1 MAARLWSPPVRWH
14 PALARHLTDSLM
26 TQEKRKVRRQ
36 LRISELQDEG
46 GTAGT
51 KNRISS
57 PEKHRKKRCARPA
70 LFPTTLAI
78 SLAAEPQFA
87 ERCRNV
93 KVRRGRAGWPP
104 SRIET
109 RLARPFNSKEISA
122 PGQVGIELFR
132 QAFHRQ
138 GKFRRP
144 ALALLIHANTALQ
157 SAFQV
162 MFFSR
167 RNIQINPEAVRA
179 HFKLFV
185 AAWIGPGGLQEDF
198 GDIAVPQLI
207 APSAW
212 FGIIEHGDGA
222 IMRHKPEIEC
232 FRGPKHAHFC
242 LKFRLGIF
250 PLPIVLKPDRR
261 SIRPRVTWWKPF
273 AIVLAGKLHR

>member
-1 MAARLWSPPVRWH
+1 MVL
-14 PALARHLTDSLM
+14 
-26 TQEKRKVRRQ
+26 EKTKVRRQ
-36 LRISELQDEG
+36 LRISELHDEA

-51 KNRISS
+51 KNRKSS
-57 PEKHRKKRCARPA
+57 LEKHRKKRCARPD

-78 SLAAEPQFA
+78 SLASEGQFA

-93 KVRRGRAGWPP
+93 EIGHGRAGWLP
-104 SRIET
+104 SRIES

-122 PGQVGIELFR
+122 PGRVGIELFR
-132 QAFHRQ
+132 QTFHRQ

-144 ALALLIHANTALQ
+144 ALALLIHSDPALQ
-157 SAFQV
+157 PASQV
-162 MFFSR
+162 MFFSGR
-167 RNIQINPEAVRA
+167 DIQINPEAVRA

-185 AAWIGPGGLQEDF
+185 AAWIGPGGLQENF
-198 GDIAVPQLI
+198 GDIAVPQVI